1 MMVLTLQLDFVFLR
15 SLSSQI
21 LAEISPT
28 PTVVEIIDNSDGQCD
43 GGAKLQVLVVSDAFD
58 QLPPLKRHRIINN
71 CLKEYLTTDIHA
83 LSLQCYT
90 VAQYESKK

>member
-1 MMVLTLQLDFVFLR
+1 LR

-58 QLPPLKRHRIINN
+58 RLPSLKRHRLIND
-71 CLKEYLTTDIHA
+71 CLKEYLTNNKIHA